1 MARTGTTRGPTTR
14 GPTRRR
20 LTGPG
25 LVAALLVGAL
35 VLAACSGG
43 GDRAASPGGGAPEP
57 GLGAVGED
65 REPDDD
71 GAGEGTAGDR
81 AAGDRAADRAA
92 PAAGERPLVV
102 GAAAGRQL
110 IRRAHLT
117 LESSDPTRTVEE
129 IRGVVER
136 LGGFVADA
144 ELGRDGTEALSGSI
158 TLRIPAEALDGAVER
173 LTAMESVTAVTGQR
187 IESEDVTGELTDV
200 ESELRN
206 LRAVETELRA
216 LLSEIR
222 RTSQSADQVLQ
233 IFSRIRE
240 VRSEIERLEGRR
252 ATLRDL
258 VALATVHVTV
268 TPDAE
273 VPPPGGGEPWM
284 PGGIVRDALSAT
296 VTALQGIATAA
307 IWLGLTVVPILAL
320 TLLPVGAVAWWLR
333 RLRPAA
339 GDGPPAPAD
348 R

>member
-1 MARTGTTRGPTTR
+1 MVRTGTTQGPTTR

-20 LTGPG
+20 RTGPG

-43 GDRAASPGGGAPEP
+43 GDRAASPAVDAPEAGLRDVRADGEP
-57 GLGAVGED
+57 GDGDAGGEADGED
-65 REPDDD
+65 
-71 GAGEGTAGDR
+71 
-81 AAGDRAADRAA
+81 ADRAA
-92 PAAGERPLVV
+92 APDQASPLVV
-102 GAAAGRQL
+102 GAATGRQL

-117 LESSDPTRTVEE
+117 LESSDPDRTVAE

-144 ELGRDGTEALSGSI
+144 DLGRDGTEAVSGSI
-158 TLRIPAEALDGAVER
+158 TLRIPAQALDGAVER
-173 LTAMESVTAVTGQR
+173 LTTLDSVTAVTGQR

-216 LLSEIR
+216 LLAGIR

-268 TPDAE
+268 TPDAD
-273 VPPPGGGEPWM
+273 VPPPGGEEPWM
-284 PGGIVRDALSAT
+284 PGGVVRDALSAT

-320 TLLPVGAVAWWLR
+320 TLLPVGAVTWWLR

-348 R
+348 L